1 MVLVSVSS
9 SGESVRRAFV
19 RLGVLVA
26 LVVFVG
32 LGTDV
37 LLTQWISG
45 NTTGKFILGTA
56 ALIAGISAGL
66 FAFIAATGLVV
77 AAVCDW
83 FASQRHVDDAEH
95 LVDHTRNA
103 I

>member
-19 RLGVLVA
+19 RLGVLLA

-32 LGTDV
+32 LGSDV

-77 AAVCDW
+77 AVIVDW
-83 FASQRHVDDAEH
+83 VVSHRPASNAAH
-95 LVDHTRNA
+95 LADHTRNA